1 MAMFDMATGK
11 RLFKVQ
17 TASELALKL
26 DELDWLDRLDYLPS
40 SMRPLFVQ
48 LLVLDAK
55 ERATAAAALNNE
67 WLKF

>member
-17 TASELALKL
+17 TASELALEL

-67 WLKF
+67 WLKL